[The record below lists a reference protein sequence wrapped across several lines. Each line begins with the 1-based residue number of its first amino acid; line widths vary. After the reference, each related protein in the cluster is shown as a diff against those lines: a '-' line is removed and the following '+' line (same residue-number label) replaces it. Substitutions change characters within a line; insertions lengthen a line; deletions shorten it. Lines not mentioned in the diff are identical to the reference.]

1 MDLRTSKERPDK
13 KQEIME
19 KYNSTAQFYDE
30 RYSKIQSEKYNLVL
44 KYDKI
49 DKKVIL
55 DAGCGTGLLYEYFK
69 KYRNIAQSA
78 DYIYIGIDLSWNML
92 EKFKQKLINFKRK
105 NEILPN
111 LIHCDLENLPFR
123 KVSFDLLFSLTSLQN
138 LADLNKGFYE
148 LLRVIKKE
156 SYILLS
162 ILKKKLEIKMIE
174 TELEQH
180 FSFHEVIDDDKLED
194 IILVGKLN

>member
-1 MDLRTSKERPDK
+1 MDLRTRKESRDK

-69 KYRNIAQSA
+69 KYRNTIQSA
-78 DYIYIGIDLSWNML
+78 DYLYIGIDLSWNML
-92 EKFKQKLINFKRK
+92 EKFKQKLFNFKGK
-105 NEILPN
+105 NETLPH
-111 LIHCDLENLPFR
+111 LIHSDIENLPFR
-123 KVSFDLLFSLTSLQN
+123 KLSFDLIFSLTSLQN
-138 LADLNKGFYE
+138 LSNLNRGFHE
-148 LLRVIKKE
+148 LLRTIKKE
-156 SYILLS
+156 SFMVLS
-162 ILKKKLEIKMIE
+162 ILKKKFEIKMIE
-174 TELEQH
+174 TELEQY
-180 FSFHEVIDDDKLED
+180 FSFHDVIDDDKLED